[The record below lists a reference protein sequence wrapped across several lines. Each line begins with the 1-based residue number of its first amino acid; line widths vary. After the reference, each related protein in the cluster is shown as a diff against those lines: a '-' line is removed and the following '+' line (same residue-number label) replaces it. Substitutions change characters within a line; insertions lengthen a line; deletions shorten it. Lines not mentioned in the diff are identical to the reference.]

1 VPAEE
6 TPAIVSTI
14 AASPQREPAPAPL
27 NLIEDFVNTSEIDG
41 VQRDELLP
49 TPDAWRAW
57 LVERELIGPEAPFTE
72 QDQARAAEVREDL
85 RALLL
90 ANNGEALEPA
100 VVERLNDIARHA
112 VLTVRFQADGHARLE
127 PESTGID
134 GALGRILAV
143 VFASISDGS
152 WSRLKAC
159 RNDECMWVFY
169 DSSKN
174 HSATWCSMRVCGN
187 RMKARAYRRRQSADA

>member
-1 VPAEE
+1 M
-6 TPAIVSTI
+6 
-14 AASPQREPAPAPL
+14 ASRQPAPPPL
-27 NLIEDFVNTSEIDG
+27 DLIEDFVNTFEIDG
-41 VQRDELLP
+41 VERNEVLP
-49 TPDAWRAW
+49 TPEAWRAW
-57 LVERELIGPEAPFTE
+57 LAERGLIASDASLTE
-72 QDQARAAEVREDL
+72 RDQEVAAAVREDL

-90 ANNGEALEPA
+90 ANNGEPLDPA
-100 VVERLNDIARHA
+100 VLERLNDVATRA
-112 VLTVRFQADGHARLE
+112 LLTVRFEADGSARLE
-127 PESTGID
+127 PESTGVE

-143 VFASISDGS
+143 VMTTMSEGS
-152 WSRLKAC
+152 WARLKAC